1 MSSNYIKCLACPVA
15 HHFISEYSNF
25 YSYYRN
31 KFKSKKPD
39 ESFNTLNS
47 ILSTLGAEQSSVE
60 DMRSIKFDTEIKRT
74 IETNHECCFNNIRS
88 IVTLTKELMYSSEE
102 YFISLEQIGKQG
114 VKVIAEIEQLLKENE
129 IKSGAEPLTEEEKAW
144 SEKFC
149 EHFEN
154 DHEKA
159 EDIYLKLSD
168 IFLTYTDNVN
178 RIEYKRCSR
187 IHADTPICSDINFDD
202 LKDCFAQPAYSTD
215 YSNESLIPYSK
226 LTIRNIEIL
235 QTYLKKAPKK
245 FSYIF
250 NQILNRFDKEERLS
264 ASDISYL
271 LYGDNAHRSI
281 YSNYKNGKESERT
294 QETKEPLKKL
304 ARVLLVSEEVLSC
317 GIGKIYGTWKSAI
330 SENTNYLFQYG
341 DNHTKGLLSQEEI
354 DEFNSKEK
362 SRSHRIS
369 DPTKE
374 KIYQN
379 IKKLISQTDDDFYAM
394 IREYSDNEDESKNF
408 FRIENFNA
416 FFYEEGGELFF
427 DYQAMYDQLLEP
439 KSFDVLLSVLLE
451 LQETHETEDNEPDSI
466 SPQEWL
472 DIVSKHNN

>member
-15 HHFISEYSNF
+15 HRFISEYSQF
-25 YSYYRN
+25 YPNYRR
-31 KFKSKKPD
+31 KPKSKQTD
-39 ESFNTLNS
+39 ESFDTLNS
-47 ILSTLGAEQSSVE
+47 ILSTLGAEQSSVK
-60 DMRSIKFDTEIKRT
+60 DMRSLNFDTETKRT
-74 IETNHECCFNNIRS
+74 IETNQECCFNNIRS

-129 IKSGAEPLTEEEKAW
+129 IKSGAEPLTEEEKTW

-154 DHEKA
+154 DDEKA

-187 IHADTPICSDINFDD
+187 IHADNPIFSDINFDD
-202 LKDCFAQPAYSTD
+202 LKDCFAQPTYSTD

-235 QTYLKKAPKK
+235 QIYLKKAPKK

-250 NQILNRFDKEERLS
+250 NQILNRFAGEEKISTTDIAELLFDEKKKKTTVEGYLDENEKSTELS
-264 ASDISYL
+264 
-271 LYGDNAHRSI
+271 
-281 YSNYKNGKESERT
+281 E
-294 QETKEPLKKL
+294 QELKKL
-304 ARVLLVSEEVLSC
+304 SRILLVSEEVLSC
-317 GIGKIYGTWKSAI
+317 GVGEIYGTWKIALN
-330 SENTNYLFQYG
+330 ERKNKLFQYG
-341 DNHTKGLLSQEEI
+341 DNHIKGLLSQEEL

-369 DPTKE
+369 YPTTE

-379 IKKLISQTDDDFYAM
+379 IKKLISQTDDDFYTM
-394 IREYSDNEDESKNF
+394 IREYSGNEDESKNF
-408 FRIENFNA
+408 FHIENFSA
-416 FFYEEGGELFF
+416 FFYEECGELFY
-427 DYQAMYDQLLEP
+427 DYQAMYNQLLEP
-439 KSFDVLLSVLLE
+439 KSFDVLLSVLLD

-466 SPQEWL
+466 SPQEWV
-472 DIVSKHNN
+472 DIVSKQNN